1 MKHGFY
7 QFYKIYEADRYRLD
21 FGTIYYVASPA
32 TPGLN
37 AYVRQHAAAIA
48 KRINEPGDQWLEC
61 RIEYLDIVNPLFATG
76 VHAQFYGAL
85 IPTIKHP
92 DGYPFLGASLV
103 GCCNEQ
109 LVHEA
114 FERYFR
120 SLLNLLDQILDTG
133 GCNCSPQVDLRPES
147 SPIEF
152 MIGPSD
158 SDDDVRFSIKR
169 ARSRASGDE
178 RPVRT
183 QLSRLQV
190 TLYNAPIVL
199 PDYDAKLCF
208 TAQVKALYVLFL
220 LHPEGIR
227 MKDMGDYKEEFKRL
241 YFRFSNRSDTDKL
254 RDSID
259 RLFDLWTPNAM
270 NVKKSQCHAELRRAI
285 PEDDLRAHYEI
296 QVNRGGPHTIL
307 LNRELVTFPDGFTLD
322 IKH

>member
-32 TPGLN
+32 TPKLN
-37 AYVRQHAAAIA
+37 DYVRQHAAAIA

-120 SLLNLLDQILDTG
+120 SLLDLLDQILDTG

-152 MIGPSD
+152 MIGPSP
-158 SDDDVRFSIKR
+158 RFSIH
-169 ARSRASGDE
+169 GDE

-199 PDYDAKLCF
+199 PDYDAKLRF

-241 YFRFSNRSDTDKL
+241 YFRFSNRSDMDKL
-254 RDSID
+254 RDSIE
-259 RLFDLWTPNAM
+259 RLFDLWTPNTM
-270 NVKKSQCHAELRRAI
+270 NVKKSQCSSALRLAI

-307 LNRELVTFPDGFTLD
+307 LDRNLVTLPEELT
-322 IKH
+322 KA